1 MALTEGLVMSHNCQN
16 ELFLKLLY
24 VQMLFTVQRLPDPN
38 TPALVLKMFE
48 WSFRLLFVCDQTQRG
63 LSSGT
68 SKCSYKSTFH
78 RVVFVWSQFMDICLS
93 FRGVHHFSGPIE
105 LPSCRHQ
112 WRQIWQWLSQKQH
125 ENQALEWKRV
135 ARRFAVTA
143 HRVKQ
148 VNWQVFEWFLNKK
161 HRKQDWNFASS
172 IHPDLFKVG
181 SWWQQAKQIFHFFLF
196 QQHLPL
202 PPKGS
207 WGIPR
212 QGEIYNLL
220 IEVWAVPGEP
230 PKGGSQEAL

>member
-1 MALTEGLVMSHNCQN
+1 MKLSVVIRLWSDTKRP
-16 ELFLKLLY
+16 ELRNPKMLLQEHISRTCFCLEPIY
-24 VQMLFTVQRLPDPN
+24 
-38 TPALVLKMFE
+38 
-48 WSFRLLFVCDQTQRG
+48 G
-63 LSSGT
+63 
-68 SKCSYKSTFH
+68 H
-78 RVVFVWSQFMDICLS
+78 LS

-105 LPSCRHQ
+105 FPSCRHQ
-112 WRQIWQWLSQKQH
+112 WRQIWQWLSQRQH
-125 ENQALEWKRV
+125 EKQALEWRRV

-148 VNWQVFEWFLNKK
+148 LNWQAFEWFLNEK

-172 IHPDLFKVG
+172 IPTYSKLDRGG
-181 SWWQQAKQIFHFFLF
+181 SRLSCYSRHFCF

-207 WGIPR
+207 WGILR

-220 IEVWAVPGEP
+220 IEVWAVPGKP

>member
-1 MALTEGLVMSHNCQN
+1 MSHNCQN
-16 ELFLKLLY
+16 ELLLKLLY
-24 VQMLFTVQRLPDPN
+24 VQILFTVQHLPDPN

-68 SKCSYKSTFH
+68 PKCSYKSTFQGL
-78 RVVFVWSQFMDICLS
+78 VFVWSQFMDICLS

-105 LPSCRHQ
+105 FPSCRHQ
-112 WRQIWQWLSQKQH
+112 WRQIWQWLSQRQH
-125 ENQALEWKRV
+125 EKQALEWRRV

-148 VNWQVFEWFLNKK
+148 LNWQVFEWFLNEK
-161 HRKQDWNFASS
+161 HRKHDWNFASS
-172 IHPDLFKVG
+172 IPTYSKLDRGG
-181 SWWQQAKQIFHFFLF
+181 SRLSCYSRHFCF

-202 PPKGS
+202 PPEGS
-207 WGIPR
+207 WGILR

-220 IEVWAVPGEP
+220 IEVWAVPGKP